1 MRKWLVLLLL
11 IVLLPGTVVAQSDIP
26 VVYGVFFYSPTCP
39 HCHKVMEDDLP
50 RMAAEFGDQ
59 WQLLFV
65 NVSAREGSLLFQSA
79 YNAPDIP
86 VNGGSVPTL
95 VIGNQV
101 MVGSAEIPDRAFDII
116 RDGLATGGIGLP
128 NIPGLREAY
137 SANLAGATQTGVA
150 DYASVLGAVET
161 DTFDLADAIAA
172 TVLALLSGSILVVGA
187 AIFRRLR
194 GWNGQGVDAS
204 LPRMAAL
211 STALLGIFVGLT
223 LAYEAWVTPLVLV
236 VALVEI
242 AALAAVAYALFKAR
256 KSNKTLQLPRWLLP
270 VSVVGGLAVAGY
282 LSYIELTQSDAV
294 CGLVGECNLVQQSG
308 YARLF
313 GILPIGVF
321 GIVGYLLILA
331 LWFVSRRSQSKQ
343 VRSLLLAAALFGVI
357 FSIYLTVLEIF
368 VINAVC
374 MWCISSALI
383 SLLILWL
390 VAGEVWEKPK
400 VAQRLTYSQRHHA

>member
-1 MRKWLVLLLL
+1 MRKWLALLLL
-11 IVLLPGTVVAQSDIP
+11 IVLLPGTVLAQSDIP

-39 HCHKVMEDDLP
+39 HCHKVMEEDLP

-65 NVSAREGSLLFQSA
+65 NVSLREGSLLFQSA
-79 YNAPDIP
+79 YNAPNIP
-86 VNGGSVPTL
+86 VNSGSVPTL

-116 RDGLATGGIGLP
+116 RDGLANGGIYLP
-128 NIPGLREAY
+128 EIPGLLPAY
-137 SANLAGATQTGVA
+137 NAMLAGSTQTGIA
-150 DYASVLGAVET
+150 DYAGVLGIVES
-161 DTFDLADAIAA
+161 DIFDLADAIAA
-172 TVLALLSGSILVVGA
+172 TVLALLSGSLLVVGA

-223 LAYEAWVTPLVLV
+223 LAYEAWVTPAVLI

-242 AALAAVAYALFKAR
+242 GALAAVAYALFRARQGGKA
-256 KSNKTLQLPRWLLP
+256 LQLPRWLLP
-270 VSVVGGLAVAGY
+270 VSIIGGLAVAGY
-282 LSYIELTQSDAV
+282 LSYIEITQSDAV
-294 CGLVGECNLVQQSG
+294 CGLVGECNLVQQSA

-313 GILPIGVF
+313 GILPVGVF

-331 LWFVSRRSQSKQ
+331 LWFVSRRSRSPQA
-343 VRSLLLAAALFGVI
+343 RSLLLAAALFGVV

-390 VAGEVWEKPK
+390 VAGEAWEKPHDEHL
-400 VAQRLTYSQRHHA
+400 LTYSQRHHA